1 MTISN
6 GEDLNPAVRESVRQ
20 YFYSMLMRYN
30 LPENVANDTINKYFE
45 GTERGISNLEQFLT
59 DDDVIEILKI
69 GAEAGD
75 AGCMFDLAL
84 EIEDTDP
91 KEANKWLIEAASL
104 NYPPACLNLGVNYFV
119 KQEFEQ
125 ALPLFVLAAEDGDD
139 WAMMYLGEILN
150 SQNKHS
156 EALQWL
162 EKSSKLGNLRATEIL
177 SELNGS

>member
-1 MTISN
+1 MTIANAESF
-6 GEDLNPAVRESVRQ
+6 DPAVRESVRQ
-20 YFYSMLMRYN
+20 YFLSMIMKHDLS
-30 LPENVANDTINKYFE
+30 ESDANDIINGYYE

-59 DDDVIEILKI
+59 DEDVIEILKI

-75 AGCMFDLAL
+75 AACMFDLAL

-91 KEANKWLIEAASL
+91 KVANNWLLQAASL
-104 NYPPACLNLGVNYFV
+104 NYPPACLNLGVDYFE

-125 ALPLFVLAAEDGDD
+125 ALPLFVLAADDGDD
-139 WAMMYLGEILN
+139 WAMMYIGEILI

-162 EKSSKLGNLRATEIL
+162 EKSSKLGNLRAAEIL
-177 SELNGS
+177 SELNRS